1 MKKYK
6 VSFEIDSAIAEQI
19 SRLSGAPVED
29 LAKRYLEK
37 WLEDGRHTMFEARR
51 ITIAWPTD
59 WWAAMCKLWG
69 QRAISPNLRK
79 VIYEKLTSPR
89 NPLPLPPEIRDD
101 EPNKTGRTVAPSSED
116 RNTIITALILPQA
129 YYDRIVVE
137 YGDGNV
143 SRAIKALAYYHMV
156 SLKVKGLSEPFRM
169 GKFLEKHSIHEL
181 FEKE

>member
-1 MKKYK
+1 VKKYT
-6 VSFEIDSAIAEQI
+6 VTFEIDSGIAEQI
-19 SRLSGAPVED
+19 NRLSQVPVEV

-37 WLEDGRHTMFEARR
+37 WLEDGRHTMFEAKR

-79 VIYEKLTSPR
+79 LIYEKLNSPR
-89 NPLPLPPEIRDD
+89 NPLPAPPEIRDD

-116 RNTIITALILPQA
+116 RNTIITALIVPQA
-129 YYDRIVVE
+129 YYDRLVVE
-137 YGDGNV
+137 YGDGQV
-143 SRAIKALAYYHMV
+143 SRAIKAFAYYHMM

-169 GKFLEKHSIHEL
+169 GKFLEQHSIEEL
-181 FEKE
+181 FRN